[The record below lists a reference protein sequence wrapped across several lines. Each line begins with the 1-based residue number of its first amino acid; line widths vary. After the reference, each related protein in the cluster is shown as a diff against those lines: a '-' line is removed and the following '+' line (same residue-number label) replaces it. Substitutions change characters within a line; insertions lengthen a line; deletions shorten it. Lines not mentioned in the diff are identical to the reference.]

1 MKKPNHK
8 RPTSLPKVF
17 LTADSQKSQQTL
29 SSPTQYIDQVRN
41 FTNEISKRSNQVD
54 QLMQAMNSLNFAF
67 KNPDGFKKLIE
78 SLAKLNETQQK
89 KAAPPPSSG
98 KADGGNAPAAPKLT
112 GDSFYDLFNSP
123 AMREIVKEMF
133 KSKS

>member
-1 MKKPNHK
+1 MKKPKNV
-8 RPTSLPKVF
+8 RPTSLPKMF
-17 LTADSQKSQQTL
+17 LTADSQKSQQAL
-29 SSPTQYIDQVRN
+29 PSPTSYIDQVRK

-67 KNPDGFKKLIE
+67 KDQEGLKKLIE
-78 SLAKLNETQQK
+78 SLAKLNESQQK
-89 KAAPPPSSG
+89 KASPPPSTG
-98 KADGGNAPAAPKLT
+98 KTGGGNSPATPKLT

-123 AMREIVKEMF
+123 AMKEIVKEVF